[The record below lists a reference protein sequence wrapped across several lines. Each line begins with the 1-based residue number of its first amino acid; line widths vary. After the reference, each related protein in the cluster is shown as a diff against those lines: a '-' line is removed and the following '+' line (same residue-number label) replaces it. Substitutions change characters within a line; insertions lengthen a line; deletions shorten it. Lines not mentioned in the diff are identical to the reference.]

1 MAAPLKTLFYHVK
14 HRRAFGSKR
23 GIMGGRVFGEQD
35 FHYGLLRSQRKLP
48 YPIGVLFELLRAKEH
63 AHETVNPADK

>member
-1 MAAPLKTLFYHVK
+1 
-14 HRRAFGSKR
+14 
-23 GIMGGRVFGEQD
+23 MGGRVFGEQD